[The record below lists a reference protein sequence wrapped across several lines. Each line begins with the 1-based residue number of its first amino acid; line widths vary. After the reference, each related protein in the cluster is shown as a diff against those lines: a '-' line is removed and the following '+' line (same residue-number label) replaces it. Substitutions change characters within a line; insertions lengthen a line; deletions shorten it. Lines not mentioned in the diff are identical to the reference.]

1 MRDHQIPRS
10 VTLWLYCHKQQL
22 KALKVQTT
30 GHLGPTNYKMLC
42 SLKLLKIRQSDK
54 DDLNSKCKQQYTYP
68 VCLVR
73 EGQRDD
79 LQLTYASNSTHNI
92 LPCLQVEDSKLLKKD
107 EKDGSPQLPVKV
119 NLHQNS
125 FLLFWPNIGENI
137 WKFWQISLQKSGESW
152 PRDAADPALCHRSPS
167 HLPRHSQ
174 CFPRCF
180 SAGSPPP
187 FVFPDSHLSVQVV
200 STADANSLWASKFYV
215 PVACFLL
222 FNIGDYVGRCPVR
235 SSVWISPL

>member
-1 MRDHQIPRS
+1 
-10 VTLWLYCHKQQL
+10 
-22 KALKVQTT
+22 
-30 GHLGPTNYKMLC
+30 MLC

-137 WKFWQISLQKSGESW
+137 WKF
-152 PRDAADPALCHRSPS
+152 
-167 HLPRHSQ
+167 
-174 CFPRCF
+174 
-180 SAGSPPP
+180 
-187 FVFPDSHLSVQVV
+187 
-200 STADANSLWASKFYV
+200 
-215 PVACFLL
+215 
-222 FNIGDYVGRCPVR
+222 
-235 SSVWISPL
+235 